1 MKPYQT
7 QPHPGTGRSARSLH
21 HKHILHLVPGRWQ
34 HVAQTRA
41 ILPNSRA
48 TCASLTASMSWA
60 NMREDESEVGCISC
74 LSWKPRNCTTGTDR
88 RKIRGS
94 VAAEELEDEAAD
106 EDEGPAKARRRAR
119 SPRACAAAWEPGCAQ
134 AARVVGGF
142 ESDWR
147 AHVAASQVLRSAGRR
162 TDARVS
168 VRRRE
173 RSTRGL

>member
-1 MKPYQT
+1 
-7 QPHPGTGRSARSLH
+7 
-21 HKHILHLVPGRWQ
+21 
-34 HVAQTRA
+34 
-41 ILPNSRA
+41 
-48 TCASLTASMSWA
+48 
-60 NMREDESEVGCISC
+60 
-74 LSWKPRNCTTGTDR
+74 
-88 RKIRGS
+88 

-106 EDEGPAKARRRAR
+106 EDEDEDEGPAKAQRRVR

>member
-1 MKPYQT
+1 
-7 QPHPGTGRSARSLH
+7 
-21 HKHILHLVPGRWQ
+21 
-34 HVAQTRA
+34 
-41 ILPNSRA
+41 
-48 TCASLTASMSWA
+48 MSWA

-106 EDEGPAKARRRAR
+106 EDKEDEGPAKARRRAR

-142 ESDWR
+142 ESDWC
-147 AHVAASQVLRSAGRR
+147 AHVAASPVLRSAGRR

-168 VRRRE
+168 HGVSVRRRE
-173 RSTRGL
+173 RGTRSTLCTSRDLVL